1 MDITGQRGLELDIAY
16 VLLVV
21 KNALVEMGDA
31 PAERDVVVEELGEFS
46 GSLSG
51 IGVTPSA
58 EGNHDFVL
66 LVESHIA
73 VHHGRDTDTSQN
85 LEFRIV
91 LLEHILAEISIAVL
105 QTIPDGL
112 GAIGPESVDQLV
124 FPGVT
129 ALGDGFVLLV
139 DEDGLDTGRA
149 KLDTENGFTLLDGFF
164 CCHNISYYAQ
174 RAQRWQRSQRIFPSG
189 II

>member
-1 MDITGQRGLELDIAY
+1 M
-16 VLLVV
+16 LLVV
-21 KNALVEMGDA
+21 ENALVEMGDA

-46 GSLSG
+46 SSLSG

-73 VHHGRDTDTSQN
+73 VHHGRDADASQN

-105 QTIPDGL
+105 QAIPDGL

-149 KLDTENGFTLLDGFF
+149 KLDTENGLTLLDGFF
-164 CCHNISYYAQ
+164 CCHNCLFSITSTPCSACDISRCCGAS
-174 RAQRWQRSQRIFPSG
+174 A
-189 II
+189 